1 MARRRPSSI
10 YLADVEEREISW
22 ACEGYFPRGVIS
34 SLYAPRNTGKTNL
47 VVRIAADLS
56 RGQFMDR
63 PHPARRTFI
72 NTMEDDVASVLKP
85 RFTVAD
91 GDLSMIAAMHRD
103 WRLPRDL
110 PQIETL
116 IVTNRDRG
124 EPFDMLVL
132 DSIQTHI
139 AVTNPTA
146 ATDALLGLARLARE
160 FHLAVLL
167 IGHLNKSK
175 TSSVA
180 QAMQGLAVFQAESK
194 GLYVLGLD
202 PDDPDN
208 LVLTCERLGIA
219 TPPPNLMFRLK
230 AHGRSAALDY
240 VGTDSVLT
248 SDDVYRASMTPRLT
262 GKAPTRVQTCSWFI
276 RAELAQAG
284 GSMDEDDLLSAAIDA
299 GAYSRDPTYQK
310 ALKLAGAVC
319 ENGIVTIG
327 SAE

>member
-34 SLYAPRNTGKTNL
+34 SLYAPRNTGKTNV

-56 RGQFMDR
+56 RGQFMGCS
-63 PHPARRTFI
+63 HPVRRAFI
-72 NTMEDDVASVLKP
+72 NTMEDDVPSVLKP
-85 RFTVAD
+85 RFTAAD
-91 GDLSMIAAMHRD
+91 GDLSMIAATHRE

-110 PQIETL
+110 RQIETL
-116 IVTNRDRG
+116 IITNQDRG
-124 EPFDMLVL
+124 EPFDILVL

-139 AVTNPTA
+139 PVTNQA
-146 ATDALLGLARLARE
+146 AASEALLGLVRLARE
-160 FHLAVLL
+160 FRLAVVL

-175 TSSVA
+175 TGTAA
-180 QAMQGLAVFQAESK
+180 QAMQGLGVFQAESK

-202 PDDPDN
+202 PDDRDN

-219 TPPPNLMFRLK
+219 APPPNLMFRLK
-230 AHGRSAALDY
+230 SHGNSAALEY
-240 VGTDSVLT
+240 VGTDTVLT
-248 SDDVYRASMTPRLT
+248 SDDVYRASIAPRLT

-276 RAELAQAG
+276 RAEIALAG
-284 GSMDEDDLLSAAIDA
+284 GAIDEDDLLTAAIDA
-299 GAYSRDPTYQK
+299 GAYSRDSTYQK